1 MSKQRVM
8 KNYEELMF
16 RDDFMFGKVMEDP
29 ELCREVLEC
38 LLQRPV
44 GELKKLQ
51 TQREFRYSIDGKPIR
66 LDVYNEDDNGVIYDA
81 EMENLN
87 HKSVESHLLPKRS
100 RYYQGAIDIDY
111 MDQGN
116 SYKKLPESNVMF
128 ICTFDPFGRGLS
140 SYTFQERCVEDS
152 ELALND
158 GTTKIFYNCSYDG
171 EDISKDLKEL
181 YDYVRNGHANN
192 KLTGKIEQA
201 VDKGRKNALWR
212 TQYMKE
218 WVIIQDAKDEGIEE
232 GAELQLIKQVCR
244 KLKKSKSPEQIAE
257 ELDEDEVHI
266 QVLCDIASGFAP
278 DYDVDMIL
286 DAVLDNKM
294 V

>member
-128 ICTFDPFGRGLS
+128 ICTFDPFGCSKSR
-140 SYTFQERCVEDS
+140 YTFQERCLEVTDLS
-152 ELALND
+152 LND
-158 GTTKIFYNCSYDG
+158 GTTKIFFNCTYEG
-171 EDISKDLKEL
+171 EDISEDLKVL
-181 YDYVRNGHANN
+181 YDYVQNGRANDM
-192 KLTGKIEQA
+192 LTKKIEKA
-201 VDKGRKNALWR
+201 VDDGRKNALWR

-218 WVIIQDAKDEGIEE
+218 WVIIQDAKDEGFELGLEQGGTIRDRERIETMLRRGKTVEEIVDFCDYPYELVKNIEE
-232 GAELQLIKQVCR
+232 ELKVN
-244 KLKKSKSPEQIAE
+244 A
-257 ELDEDEVHI
+257 
-266 QVLCDIASGFAP
+266 
-278 DYDVDMIL
+278 
-286 DAVLDNKM
+286 
-294 V
+294 